1 MTGETLEAAS
11 PSAIGADEMA
21 ALPLAAEA
29 DEATSYPLGAG
40 SDEGATLPPAPKA
53 GEMTNETFLAWC
65 RSMGFGP
72 DQAAAALG
80 CGRKRVDEY
89 GSAGARIPRFVRL
102 ACHWI
107 EARRGMKNLHAAITA
122 RMKAPMPAQSFRV
135 WCEGVGCDSAQPW
148 LAATLLGVRTAKV
161 KAWLD
166 GRAEVPWT
174 VRLACLRLADEAKPG
189 IKDEAKPGAQSGI
202 RPS

>member
-1 MTGETLEAAS
+1 MTDETPDAGADETPVS
-11 PSAIGADEMA
+11 PSAEPAPSSAARADEM
-21 ALPLAAEA
+21 
-29 DEATSYPLGAG
+29 TS
-40 SDEGATLPPAPKA
+40 E
-53 GEMTNETFLAWC
+53 EFLAWC

-89 GSAGARIPRFVRL
+89 GQSGARIPRFVRL

-107 EARRGMKNLHAAITA
+107 EARRGMKNLHGVIAA
-122 RMKAPMPAQSFRV
+122 RMRTPMPAQSFRV
-135 WCEGVGCDSAQPW
+135 WCEGVGCDPAQPW
-148 LAATLLGVRTAKV
+148 GPATLLGVRTTKV
-161 KAWLD
+161 NAWLD

-189 IKDEAKPGAQSGI
+189 VKAEAKPGVKAEAKPGVKAEAK
-202 RPS
+202 PGVKAEAKPGG